1 MLKQQA
7 LPVLIWCLQ
16 FLPPSLLFD
25 VSLLDSLTPIL
36 LMLLFSKSFSNW
48 LGQRVKL
55 LLYILLVI
63 ASSGSQMEARLLW
76 CCGPDLAKSA
86 AEHLSPGR
94 PAHTCTT

>member
-7 LPVLIWCLQ
+7 LAVLIWCLQ
-16 FLPPSLLFD
+16 LLPPSLLFD

-36 LMLLFSKSFSNW
+36 IMLLFSKSLSNW
-48 LGQRVKL
+48 LGQSKL

-76 CCGPDLAKSA
+76 CCGPDPAKSA

-94 PAHTCTT
+94 PAHMYTT